1 MNTRWLYNNK
11 TILATAITAALV
23 SGCGGGEDSTD
34 TKDPA
39 PSTSFTVTALDGY
52 LHKAS
57 VSIDGDGDGV
67 CETSVGLTD
76 DKGQLKISGA
86 HKGKAVCVSATAG
99 TTIDM
104 TRGLVAENFTLKA
117 PAGSEVVNPLSS
129 LVVEKLAKD
138 DTLTLAL
145 AQKAVVDAIVESG
158 IQINEAD
165 AFGDYLAPSNSPE
178 DTLKSK
184 QLEVIGE
191 VLVDNHNK
199 TNITPEAKLAII
211 EQVAGEVHDKTT
223 NDLDNFNPIVGDISD
238 DGILPPLTVN
248 HRPVSIGAIN
258 LGATTE
264 ASDGTSTIRLI
275 TTYEMK
281 FKDSDAGD
289 TFTYKVAVDSEHQNG
304 VKISDDGVLSGV
316 KVDKAGVFKFYI
328 SAVDNHGAKSNP
340 VEFTLTLTSAN
351 AAPTIDPTAK
361 AALEETIKALD
372 FTKGVEFP
380 SQTIS
385 LDGLFIDEDVAS
397 LTIHTHLDGFGL
409 TSSIVDR
416 QLVISGTPTVD
427 GEVNI
432 AIWAE
437 DGVNQAQAS
446 TTIFF
451 TIKPSDVVVT
461 HPLENHTFYNIDN
474 QSISEHPQLTCNGV
488 EFKNGLVYFSPKQ
501 SEHIYACI
509 EPTEQVGTY
518 QVNGDTLRTTVTEEN
533 KTVIDDFI
541 ILKPI
546 DAFTNNGYFVRATS
560 VAGQNTGGPAV
571 WLTNFFDN
579 TKHANL
585 ALNMESGNSLYRY
598 FVWKNDQY
606 INGDVGIKLNG
617 RSNLNEQPIAAV
629 SFSSAL
635 TCADLET
642 IYGSFYLSNE
652 NRSTAIT
659 TLCQDISNGE
669 PVVTF
674 NNLNG
679 TGDDNLIDGKYYT
692 ITSDLTADYQNK
704 MAPLAMRVK
713 YIATK
718 ACNTS
723 DDAVNQNDI
732 PTSLTTPEQYQQA
745 ISECK
750 SNSATVTNV
759 ESVLTN
765 FVRTLASK
773 SFSLRSS
780 QDNYVFYENNLG
792 ERSVRIEELN
802 SSDKNDDTVT
812 KQLVATAKW
821 KYENGDIVIFE
832 AKDPANNNAMNV
844 KETIALTSWSYDEK
858 SLALKKLF
866 QSDEYDQHQLGDWQT
881 HGKMSSIVYSLK
893 SVSH

>member
-23 SGCGGGEDSTD
+23 SGCGGGGDSTD

-199 TNITPEAKLAII
+199 TNITPEAKLSII

-275 TTYEMK
+275 TTYGMK

-397 LTIHTHLDGFGL
+397 LTIQTHLDSFGL
-409 TSSIVDR
+409 SASIVDG
-416 QLVISGTPTVD
+416 QLVISGTPTSD
-427 GEVNI
+427 AGNI
-432 AIWAE
+432 VVWAK
-437 DGVNQAQAS
+437 DGVNQDQAS
-446 TTIFF
+446 VTIFF
-451 TIKPSDVVVT
+451 MVKPSDVVVT
-461 HPLENHTFYNIDN
+461 HPLENKTLYNIDN
-474 QSISEHPQLTCNGV
+474 KSVSEHPQLVCNTV
-488 EFKNGLVYFSPKQ
+488 EFKDGIIYFSPEQAENTYTCAEATK
-501 SEHIYACI
+501 
-509 EPTEQVGTY
+509 QVGTY
-518 QVNGDTLRTTVTEEN
+518 VVNGETLRTTVIEN
-533 KTVIDDFI
+533 NAKVIDDFT
-541 ILKPI
+541 ILLNKNEMYQEGYLVQAVSLTEQSNGAASQWVTHFHPI
-546 DAFTNNGYFVRATS
+546 KKDAEHSLNLQT
-560 VAGQNTGGPAV
+560 TGE
-571 WLTNFFDN
+571 D
-579 TKHANL
+579 
-585 ALNMESGNSLYRY
+585 YRY
-598 FVWKNDQY
+598 SIWHKDQY
-606 INGDVGIKLNG
+606 IHGSLISTLNG
-617 RSNLNEQPIAAV
+617 QSTLNAQPITSL
-629 SFSSAL
+629 SFNSAL
-635 TCADLET
+635 TCEDINS

-652 NRSTAIT
+652 NRATTIT
-659 TLCQDISNGE
+659 TLCEEDGNGT
-669 PVVTF
+669 PIIKF
-674 NNLNG
+674 NDLDG
-679 TGDDNLIDGKYYT
+679 TGDVNLIDGKYYT
-692 ITSDLTADYQNK
+692 ITSDLNAEYQDK
-704 MAPLAMRVK
+704 MAPLAARIK
-713 YIATK
+713 YVQTS
-718 ACNTS
+718 ACEAL
-723 DDAVNQNDI
+723 DDSWNNADK
-732 PTSLTTPEQYQQA
+732 PTSLTSVTDYKAA
-745 ISECK
+745 IATCK
-750 SNSATVTNV
+750 ADNNTWTNLESAIINMVNETT
-759 ESVLTN
+759 
-765 FVRTLASK
+765 SK
-773 SFSLRSS
+773 SFDLTSGEET
-780 QDNYVFYENNLG
+780 YVFMEQSNG
-792 ERSVRIEELN
+792 DRSAYLKVN
-802 SSDKNDDTVT
+802 GVT
-812 KQLVATAKW
+812 EFTAYW
-821 KYENGDIVIFE
+821 DFVDGDIVLSDL
-832 AKDPANNNAMNV
+832 KDIENGNA
-844 KETIALTSWSYDEK
+844 TIPGTERLALTQFNYFEK
-858 SLALKKLF
+858 SYAIKGIF
-866 QSDEYDQHQLGDWQT
+866 QSSSFNGLGLGNSDT
-881 HGKMSSIVYSLK
+881 HG
-893 SVSH
+893 SVHSDVFVFKTR